1 MKMQLIKFKCAR
13 CGKQF
18 KAPDLGFNSYGEFLL
33 RSIGN
38 ADEAYLNAM
47 ENSAYQEVNA
57 LLKVNSKVS
66 GKKPG
71 ELADILR
78 KWFGLIACDPDRA
91 GQPFQIGAF
100 PKCISCGSQEMD
112 YWEATDP
119 AEFVERNVCL
129 VTHVSWAALSDD
141 EKKARID
148 SVLSQLGY

>member
-1 MKMQLIKFKCAR
+1 MKMQLIKFKCGK
-13 CGKQF
+13 CGSQF

-47 ENSAYQEVNA
+47 EDRAYQEVNA
-57 LLKVNSKVS
+57 LLKVSSKVS
-66 GKKPG
+66 GKRPN
-71 ELADILR
+71 EIAEILR

-91 GQPFQIGAF
+91 GRPFQIGAF
-100 PKCISCGSQEMD
+100 PKCTSCGSQEMD

-119 AEFVERNVCL
+119 AEFVEKSLRPI
-129 VTHVSWAALSDD
+129 THASWAALSDD
-141 EKKARID
+141 EKEARVD